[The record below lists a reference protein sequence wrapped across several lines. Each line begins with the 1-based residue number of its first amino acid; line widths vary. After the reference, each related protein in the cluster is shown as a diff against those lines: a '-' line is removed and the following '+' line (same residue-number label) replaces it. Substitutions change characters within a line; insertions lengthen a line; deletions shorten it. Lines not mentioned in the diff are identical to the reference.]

1 MSRRRYKS
9 QPDGGVLDVDHDSIA
24 PGHRRAAFISGESA
38 TDRAA
43 ERAGARELDVAV
55 ERMPGLTRAGR
66 DRERAMPRATPA
78 PLGHPLKQRPL
89 PNAGEQRNP
98 LSSRQR
104 KARSVTRRSVT
115 AAMPRTERTTVRR
128 AITDEAQWKAI
139 NDDLAEVVG
148 DATQVD
154 DSRRIEVQRIDRA
167 IQRYERESD
176 RGHVIY
182 ANLELPPAIN
192 HSNLGGFLHNE
203 FQPGDVLSFDRYTGA
218 AHTMHQIEPAPGGA
232 ERMAVLEIQT
242 RRGIYLGTSD
252 SVDNT
257 SHLLPRGVQL
267 EVVGTQ
273 LATFRRP
280 DGTAGQRHVIQLRDV
295 ANEHPSALTGGLT

>member
-24 PGHRRAAFISGESA
+24 PGHRRAAFISGDSA
-38 TDRAA
+38 TDRAS

-55 ERMPGLTRAGR
+55 EQMPGLTRAR
-66 DRERAMPRATPA
+66 KDRERAMPLPTNA
-78 PLGHPLKQRPL
+78 PLGHPLKERRL
-89 PNAGEQRNP
+89 LGVGVERKP

-104 KARSVTRRSVT
+104 KDRSIARRAVT
-115 AAMPRTERTTVRR
+115 AVMPRTERAAVRG
-128 AITDEAQWKAI
+128 AITDEDQWKAI

-148 DATQVD
+148 DATQLD
-154 DSRRIEVQRIDRA
+154 DSRRVEVQRIDRA
-167 IQRYERESD
+167 IQRYERVND

-218 AHTMHQIEPAPGGA
+218 AHTMHQIESAPGSA

-252 SVDNT
+252 SIDNT

-280 DGTAGQRHVIQLRDV
+280 DGATGQRHVIQLRDV
-295 ANEHPSALTGGLT
+295 SNGHSSNSIGGLS